1 MSLRPLRVFSHPHRS
16 VTYIVA
22 RSYAVKAPAPYNP
35 NRSVAPSADY
45 RASTRPQI
53 DPLLPPGFTFYENHN
68 DYPVINV
75 PEPKR
80 MYQSELFPPQLPRTS
95 VFHYLFPPKRKGKH
109 FRYYPQNDPR
119 CIAFID
125 ALTGRELYRDEIPVR
140 AMWLNSGLRR
150 LGLKKG
156 MVICIFG
163 SNSLEWVEACYASQA
178 ADLIVSPAN
187 YG

>member
-1 MSLRPLRVFSHPHRS
+1 
-16 VTYIVA
+16 
-22 RSYAVKAPAPYNP
+22 
-35 NRSVAPSADY
+35 
-45 RASTRPQI
+45 
-53 DPLLPPGFTFYENHN
+53 
-68 DYPVINV
+68 
-75 PEPKR
+75 